1 VREEMARFRSAA
13 FSRPAFATRGRV
25 ALLRSGRRASVSGRA
40 QREETLYS
48 LLGVTEKASGREI
61 KQSYRRL
68 AKVTHPDAGGDPEK
82 FKQIAKAYA
91 VLSNEDART
100 EYDRKMRAERMFNQ
114 GGFGGSSVD
123 DAFDFFERQ
132 ASKQE
137 DFYGLGDLFRDIEK
151 EFSGLVE
158 KDENAVFRKIGE
170 DLLDFLE
177 GKTSSTSSGPDTKA
191 KAKAGGSSN
200 RNGERTSRREGGN
213 GRAGRG
219 ASSSRGERS
228 GGSKTSPS
236 PAPSSASFDADLEL
250 RELKRQMAA
259 EAKDDGNR

>member
-1 VREEMARFRSAA
+1 MARGASFRSAA
-13 FSRPAFATRGRV
+13 FSRPGFATRGRV
-25 ALLRSGRRASVSGRA
+25 VLLRSGRRASVSGRA
-40 QREETLYS
+40 QREEETLYS
-48 LLGVTEKASGREI
+48 LLGVAETASGREI

-151 EFSGLVE
+151 EFSGLGE
-158 KDENAVFRKIGE
+158 KDENAVFRKLGE

-177 GKTSSTSSGPDTKA
+177 GKTSSTSSGPDTKP
-191 KAKAGGSSN
+191 KARGSSN
-200 RNGERTSRREGGN
+200 RNGERTSRREAGN
-213 GRAGRG
+213 GGAGRG
-219 ASSSRGERS
+219 ASSSRGERR

-236 PAPSSASFDADLEL
+236 PASSASASFDADLEL